1 MSRRLPSAWRIARL
15 VVYSVLATTAVTS
28 AAVAWDWLGPE
39 PSEVLPLYLAVLAS
53 LLAGLA
59 ALLVLGRRR
68 SARAAR
74 WLRAFDVVGANVVL
88 ILLAVEAFGFLAA
101 HLAPSMFVRNEY
113 SASSTLEALRP
124 TPGSRIHGFPLNR
137 GGYHDDEFFS
147 AAPED
152 FVVALLADSFGVG
165 IVPHRLNFATV
176 TEHRLQKAVESR
188 FERVAVHNLGVSGI
202 GLNEYAYLM
211 QQEVPAL
218 NPRVVV
224 LCLFVGNDIEQ
235 GYLPHRTHW
244 SYTHFQDWRAWWM
257 VSRLPLGLAVYLLDP
272 GLRAAAQT
280 GPDPGEPLFSE
291 WTYLNLIEKP
301 RLRVTRPNDPGNR
314 RRFREAFDA
323 LRHFDEML
331 RDRLL
336 VVLIPDEFQ
345 VDDDLWDALM
355 ERVGDA
361 SQYDRDFPQA
371 ELLRFFENLKIPVLD
386 LLPILREAQRD
397 GPTYHLRDTHWNE
410 RGNRIAGLA
419 IAEAIQSGWL
429 EELQRATTAG
439 RSGNAAFSSY
449 VPAGIAE
456 RGHGKPVPFP

>member
-15 VVYSVLATTAVTS
+15 VAYSVLATTAVTS

-59 ALLVLGRRR
+59 ALLVFGRLR

-74 WLRAFDVVGANVVL
+74 WLAAFDVVGTNVVL
-88 ILLAVEAFGFLAA
+88 ILLVVEAFGFLAA

-137 GGYHDDEFFS
+137 GGYHDEEFFS
-147 AAPED
+147 ATPED
-152 FVVALLADSFGVG
+152 FVVGLLADSFGIG

-176 TEHRLQKAVESR
+176 TELRLQEAVGSR
-188 FERVAVHNLGVSGI
+188 FERVAVHNLGVPGI
-202 GLNEYAYLM
+202 GLNEYAHLT
-211 QQEVPAL
+211 QQEVLAL
-218 NPRVVV
+218 NPSVVV

-244 SYTHFQDWRAWWM
+244 SYTHFQEWRAWWM

-280 GPDPGEPLFSE
+280 GPEPGEPFFSE

-323 LRHFDEML
+323 LRHFEGVL

-371 ELLRFFENLKIPVLD
+371 ELLRFCENLKIPVLD

-397 GPTYHLRDTHWNE
+397 APTYHTRDTHWNE
-410 RGNRIAGLA
+410 RGNRIAGFA

-429 EELQRATTAG
+429 ERPPRVATAG
-439 RSGNAAFSSY
+439 RVRPAALRTL
-449 VPAGIAE
+449 PAG
-456 RGHGKPVPFP
+456 RGGDPVRARR

>member
-15 VVYSVLATTAVTS
+15 VAYSVLATTAVTS
-28 AAVAWDWLGPE
+28 AAVAWDWLGPD
-39 PSEVLPLYLAVLAS
+39 PSEVLPLYLAVLAG

-59 ALLVLGRRR
+59 ALLVLGRRP
-68 SARAAR
+68 SPRAAR
-74 WLRAFDVVGANVVL
+74 WLLAFDVVGTNVVL
-88 ILLAVEAFGFLAA
+88 ILLAVEAFGFVAA

-124 TPGSRIHGFPLNR
+124 TPGSRIHGFPLNS
-137 GGYHDDEFFS
+137 GGYHDEEFFS

-152 FVVALLADSFGVG
+152 FVVALLADSFGIG

-176 TEHRLQKAVESR
+176 TELELRKTVGSR
-188 FERVAVHNLGVSGI
+188 FERVAVHNLGVPGI
-202 GLNEYAYLM
+202 GLNEYAYLT
-211 QQEVPAL
+211 QQEVLAL
-218 NPRVVV
+218 NPSVVV

-244 SYTHFQDWRAWWM
+244 SYTYFQDWRAWWM

-280 GPDPGEPLFSE
+280 GPEPGEPFFSE

-301 RLRVTRPNDPGNR
+301 RLRVTRPDDPGNR

-323 LRHFDEML
+323 LRHFEGVL

-355 ERVGDA
+355 ERVEDA

-371 ELLRFFENLKIPVLD
+371 EVLRFCENLEIPVLD
-386 LLPILREAQRD
+386 LLPILREAHRD
-397 GPTYHLRDTHWNE
+397 GPTYHSRDTHWNE
-410 RGNRIAGLA
+410 RGNRVAGFA

-429 EELQRATTAG
+429 ELPLRP
-439 RSGNAAFSSY
+439 R
-449 VPAGIAE
+449 
-456 RGHGKPVPFP
+456 RH